1 MGDAADERET
11 LLGLLERANAVF
23 LDFDGPVC
31 DLFGDVST
39 APVARE
45 IKKAVRAVWQSDLG
59 PDIERCDDSHGI
71 LRHVRD
77 LHEGPLPVPPR
88 LREAIEEA
96 ERIVREQEYAAIESA
111 RPAPGVTDLVRA
123 LRDMG
128 MRLAIVSNNAPGPVE
143 SYLERKGLRWAFK
156 GVIIGRDP
164 HEPHNM
170 KPHPDSVDRALKSL
184 GGLPPSSCILIGDQ
198 ITDLLAAQ
206 AAGTRFI
213 GYTQS
218 PERAAEM
225 RELGADA
232 VVSSHTPLIDAAEA
246 LRKPN

>member
-1 MGDAADERET
+1 MGDAAGERET
-11 LLGLLERANAVF
+11 LLGLLEHADAVF

-31 DLFGDVST
+31 DLFGDAST

-45 IKKAVRAVWQSDLG
+45 IKKAVRAVWDSDLG

-77 LHEGPLPVPPR
+77 LYEGPLPVPPR
-88 LREAIEEA
+88 LREAIAEA
-96 ERIVREQEYAAIESA
+96 EEIVRRQEYAAIDSA
-111 RPAPGVTDLVRA
+111 RPAPDVTGLVTA

-156 GVIIGRDP
+156 EVIGRDP
-164 HEPHNM
+164 HEPRHM
-170 KPHPDSVDRALKSL
+170 KPHPDSVDRALESL
-184 GGLPPSSCILIGDQ
+184 GGLPPSACVLIGDQ
-198 ITDLLAAQ
+198 ITDLQAAQ
-206 AAGTRFI
+206 AAKTRFI
-213 GYTQS
+213 GYTRY
-218 PERAAEM
+218 PRRAAEM
-225 RELGADA
+225 LELGADA
-232 VVSSHTPLIDAAEA
+232 VVSSHAPLIGAAEA